1 VLCRSNNRLNE
12 IAAALEARGIPVLH
26 LGSLFERDEIRDL
39 LALLS
44 LAIDPFGDALV
55 RVAAA
60 PRYRARLQDI
70 HVATRHFRAAGQPA
84 LHGLETLASVEGVSP
99 AGAVAFARLAEDL
112 KGLKSSI
119 SAWEFLSIYLLDR
132 TDLARA
138 MGQGTCVTSRMRAVA
153 VWQFLNFV
161 REQSPTGSG
170 LPIQR
175 TLDRVRQLVLL
186 AEERDLRQVP
196 AAALHMDAVR
206 LMTVHGSKGLEFEAV
221 HVPGLTVSSF
231 PASNRGQRCPPPL
244 GMIDS
249 AGAISGSDEAKRVH
263 DHEEEC
269 LFFVALSRAR
279 IHLRLH
285 LAHKQPNGKSRS
297 ESPFLG
303 WLPHA
308 LIETVA
314 KPATLPLPPE
324 ARRPGP
330 IGVTRTKEWHLTDS
344 RLGLYQKCPR
354 RFFYTHV
361 LGLGSARKRTA
372 FTQTHDCLYELIRWL
387 ADARRTSEPT
397 VAEAEAAFEVIW
409 RERGP
414 VEHAF
419 RDDYRCLAARL
430 IAALIRAGAGRRF
443 RHPDP
448 LPIDFQNGRVMV
460 EPNELAE
467 LPDGNVVVRRVRTGH
482 KRSDE
487 YDRLEYALYQLAAQ
501 ARFGGGVVVQA
512 LHLTDE
518 TAEAV
523 AITAAKIG
531 HRRAKSE
538 EMLARIAA
546 GWFPPEI
553 DAVTCPRCPHYFI
566 CAAMPEGD
574 LVVF

>member
-1 VLCRSNNRLNE
+1 
-12 IAAALEARGIPVLH
+12 
-26 LGSLFERDEIRDL
+26 
-39 LALLS
+39 
-44 LAIDPFGDALV
+44 
-55 RVAAA
+55 
-60 PRYRARLQDI
+60 
-70 HVATRHFRAAGQPA
+70 
-84 LHGLETLASVEGVSP
+84 
-99 AGAVAFARLAEDL
+99 
-112 KGLKSSI
+112 
-119 SAWEFLSIYLLDR
+119 
-132 TDLARA
+132 
-138 MGQGTCVTSRMRAVA
+138 
-153 VWQFLNFV
+153 
-161 REQSPTGSG
+161 
-170 LPIQR
+170 
-175 TLDRVRQLVLL
+175 
-186 AEERDLRQVP
+186 
-196 AAALHMDAVR
+196 
-206 LMTVHGSKGLEFEAV
+206 
-221 HVPGLTVSSF
+221 
-231 PASNRGQRCPPPL
+231 
-244 GMIDS
+244 
-249 AGAISGSDEAKRVH
+249 
-263 DHEEEC
+263 
-269 LFFVALSRAR
+269 
-279 IHLRLH
+279 
-285 LAHKQPNGKSRS
+285 
-297 ESPFLG
+297 
-303 WLPHA
+303 
-308 LIETVA
+308 
-314 KPATLPLPPE
+314 
-324 ARRPGP
+324 
-330 IGVTRTKEWHLTDS
+330 
-344 RLGLYQKCPR
+344 LYQKCPR